1 MSKKILQAAAGA
13 AGGESVYVE
22 DVFST
27 YVYEGSN
34 AARTIDNGIA
44 LSDEGGLVWL
54 KQRGAVDSHILFDT
68 VNGPQNSLSSN
79 SNAASSDYS
88 SYFSFP
94 SAGTEGWNLSGAV
107 ANGTGTTWAS
117 WSFRKQAGFFD
128 VVTYT
133 GTGSNPHTVSHNL
146 GSVPGFIVVR
156 AVDSAG
162 NWCVA
167 AYDGTNYRQL
177 TMNNNGQS
185 FLSASVSNIATSTT
199 IDVGYMGVNFDGSAN
214 ANGVSYVA
222 YLFAHDDQSFGDN
235 SDESIIKCGSY
246 TGAANTD
253 VNLGWEP
260 QWVMFKNITSAS
272 NWQIVDM
279 MRGFVNYSPDKQLM
293 ANSNAAESDNQLAS
307 PTATGFTWI
316 PSAAS
321 STYIYVAIRKPMK
334 IPESGS
340 EVFGYQE
347 WTGDDVN
354 GRKITLSGV
363 DRTDLFIHKR
373 SDVNAGP
380 YWTNRHLG
388 RGSTT
393 SGLYGQLNSSSTSQD
408 DTSSVYFDTH
418 NGVILETTNQTNGS
432 PDPFLGLGF
441 KRARGFMDIVA
452 YDGTGVSPMNVPHNL
467 GVTPELII
475 TKARTSG
482 DTYGWWT
489 YPLFVTDSYGNTGK
503 VRLHDDTAYG
513 STGWT
518 GTMAT
523 STAITVPSSLFSNKS
538 GEKYVA
544 YLFATL
550 AGVSKLGS
558 VTVSGTTNVDCGFAS
573 SARFV
578 MLKRTDSTGDW
589 FVFYKIV
596 SGNDTYF
603 RFNNSGAKVTT
614 SNFVAT
620 YSSGFTVTSGF
631 TNGDYIFLAIA

>member
-1 MSKKILQAAAGA
+1 MSKKLIQAAAGT
-13 AGGESVYVE
+13 GGESVYVE

-27 YVYEGSN
+27 YLYEGSN

-68 VNGPQNSLSSN
+68 VNGPQKSLSSN
-79 SNAASSDYS
+79 STAAGADYS

-133 GTGSNPHTVSHNL
+133 GTGSTRTVSHNL
-146 GSVPGFIVVR
+146 GSTPGFFIVKRTDIAEDWTCWHTGV
-156 AVDSAG
+156 AGTANYIQLNKTDAYASNPSVFNNTAPTDSEFTVGSHSRTNASG
-162 NWCVA
+162 
-167 AYDGTNYRQL
+167 GT
-177 TMNNNGQS
+177 
-185 FLSASVSNIATSTT
+185 
-199 IDVGYMGVNFDGSAN
+199 
-214 ANGVSYVA
+214 YVA

-235 SDESIIKCGSY
+235 SDESIIKCGSF

-260 QWVMFKNITSAS
+260 QWVMFKNTTNAS

-279 MRGFVNYSPDKQLM
+279 MRGYVNYSPDKQLM
-293 ANSNAAESDNQLAS
+293 PNLTNAESDNQLAS

-316 PSAAS
+316 PSAAGN
-321 STYIYVAIRKPMK
+321 TYIYVAIRKPMK

-347 WTGDDVN
+347 WTGNDAA

-373 SDVNAGP
+373 SDANAGP

-388 RGSTT
+388 RGSTS
-393 SGLYGQLNSSSTSQD
+393 SGLYGQLTSSSTSAD
-408 DTSSVYFDTH
+408 DTSNIYFDTH
-418 NGVILETTNQTNGS
+418 NGVILESTNQTNGS

-441 KRARGFMDIVA
+441 KRARGFMDIVPWTG
-452 YDGTGVSPMNVPHNL
+452 DGSSSRNINHNL
-467 GVTPELII
+467 GVVPELII
-475 TKARTSG
+475 AKRR
-482 DTYGWWT
+482 
-489 YPLFVTDSYGNTGK
+489 DSAQAWPVYVESLG
-503 VRLHDDTAYG
+503 
-513 STGWT
+513 T
-518 GTMAT
+518 GTSSGLRLNT
-523 STAITVPSSLFSNKS
+523 SDGTDYSNTSRFPSTPTSSVFTIGNDSNVNTSS
-538 GEKYVA
+538 GRYVA

-550 AGVSKLGS
+550 AGVSKVGS
-558 VTVSGTTNVDCGFAS
+558 VTVSGSTNVDCGFS
-573 SARFV
+573 SAARFI
-578 MLKRTDSTGDW
+578 MLKRAEGIGVTGDW
-589 FVFYKIV
+589 FVFYKVV

-603 RFNNSGAKVTT
+603 RFNDAGAKVTT
-614 SNFVAT
+614 SDFVGT
-620 YSSGFTVTSGF
+620 YSSGFTVESGF